1 MLHKLVV
8 KHTIETK
15 CPKAQVNQLC
25 SQDGHHPQA
34 EDLTSSL
41 MLEPRG
47 WVNIGSE
54 DVAVCSVQHVIHGSV
69 CEEDD
74 TYAYS

>member
-1 MLHKLVV
+1 MFHKLVV
-8 KHTIETK
+8 KHTIETN
-15 CPKAQVNQLC
+15 CPKAQVDQLC

-54 DVAVCSVQHVIHGSV
+54 DMAVCGVQHVIHGSV

-74 TYAYS
+74 AYAYS

>member
-8 KHTIETK
+8 KHTIKTN
-15 CPKAQVNQLC
+15 CPKAQVNQLR
-25 SQDGHHPQA
+25 SHDGHHPQA

-47 WVNIGSE
+47 WVNIGSKNI
-54 DVAVCSVQHVIHGSV
+54 VVSSVQHVIHGSV